1 MNQLLP
7 DEWREVKV
15 RASSRSFHCDL
26 LDKLPLEIVALI
38 AEHMNLADII
48 LLQRVGI
55 LTLDPNDLLLTCL
68 LKVSRRWKQILS
80 STSVQLAAI
89 RATMGESALDH
100 TYHPSEYSPEGAPGG
115 PYVSL
120 IKRRLRLERGIPMT
134 AFQLP
139 PPRSKSFALTEDG
152 RSVGYSDGICAW
164 LEGEEEA
171 TFVILSHLR
180 TNTET
185 RLTTENRE
193 CLVSL
198 RISKSLV
205 AAISW
210 RGYCHVWDIS
220 THIHKAFRIPS
231 LHFNHFLIH
240 GTKVALSYQGIMVH
254 WSFDSDVART
264 VPVGPNTAL
273 LVLYP
278 EQDQFTVACFRLSE
292 SDRHSDQEYVDHE
305 EGTSLGSAVHA
316 ESYYLHIERYALGS
330 NNEFESTHSHDQ
342 KIPSHMSPL
351 HEWRWAE
358 WHEQEIHCG
367 QSSAFL
373 DHWEYVDGERPSEA
387 QLTQRGGFYLTLIP
401 ASDQV
406 AFHELPSCNG
416 SLVSNVVCVDQALLY
431 AATNNDQLMILGTKM
446 MSGPSVPRV
455 WYHHAVKHQK
465 MTQGC
470 LWIFGDDQFVVS
482 VYPQHIQVWAFG

>member
-7 DEWREVKV
+7 EEWREVKV
-15 RASSRSFHCDL
+15 RASHWTFQCDM

-48 LLQRVGI
+48 LLQRVGGI
-55 LTLDPNDLLLTCL
+55 LALYPNDLLLTCL
-68 LKVSRRWKQILS
+68 LKVSRRWKQALS

-89 RATMGESALDH
+89 RATMGDSALDPTH
-100 TYHPSEYSPEGAPGG
+100 HPSEDSPEGAPGG

-134 AFQLP
+134 TFQLP
-139 PPRSKSFALTEDG
+139 PPRSKPYTLADEG
-152 RSVGYSDGICAW
+152 SVGYSNGICAW

-171 TFVILSHLR
+171 TFVILSHLC
-180 TNTET
+180 TNTKT

-193 CLVSL
+193 SLVCL

-231 LHFNHFLIH
+231 LHFDHFLIH
-240 GTKVALSYQGIMVH
+240 GTKVALSYHDFVVH

-264 VPVGPNTAL
+264 VPVGPNIAL

-278 EQDQFTVACFRLSE
+278 EQDQFTVACLCLSE
-292 SDRHSDQEYVDHE
+292 SDQHSDRESVGHE
-305 EGTSLGSAVHA
+305 EATSLGSAVHA
-316 ESYYLHIERYALGS
+316 ESYYLRISLYALGT
-330 NNEFESTHSHDQ
+330 NNEFEFTHSYDQ
-342 KIPSHMSPL
+342 EIPSHMRPL
-351 HEWRWAE
+351 HELRWEE
-358 WHEQEIHCG
+358 WHKQEIHCG
-367 QSSAFL
+367 QSSTFL
-373 DHWEYVDGERPSEA
+373 CYWEYVDGERPSEA
-387 QLTQRGGFYLTLIP
+387 ERPQRNGFYLTLIP

-406 AFHELPSCNG
+406 AFHELPSCDV
-416 SLVSNVVCVDQALLY
+416 SLATNVVYVDQALLY
-431 AATNNDQLMILGTKM
+431 AVTYDDQLMILRTKM

-455 WYHHAVKHQK
+455 WYHHTINRQK
-465 MTQGC
+465 MPRDC
-470 LWIFGDDQFVVS
+470 ICIFGDDQFMVS
-482 VYPQHIQVWAFG
+482 FHPQYIQVWAF